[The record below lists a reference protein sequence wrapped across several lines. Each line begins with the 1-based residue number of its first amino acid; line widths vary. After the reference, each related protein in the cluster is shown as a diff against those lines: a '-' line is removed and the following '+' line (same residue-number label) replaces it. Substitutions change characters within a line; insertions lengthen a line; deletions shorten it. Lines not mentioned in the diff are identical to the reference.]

1 MALFSLIAGLLAG
14 VAATLLAPRLWR
26 TASALAPGR
35 VRYRLVAGIVASF
48 ALVAGIIYLTIG
60 SRHPLERRAV
70 SGAAPAAPAAPAA
83 MGAPNAGSASGPAN
97 GPAKSMQDAVA
108 GLEARLARDG
118 GSPGDWTLLAQ
129 AYDFMGRPDD
139 ARRARA
145 KAGTASPAAS
155 SAAAGPATGAP
166 ATAGSAAAGPAV
178 WQMTA
183 GALSAAA
190 AAADTGSS
198 ARASVQGAAAEKVS
212 PPPASASDLE
222 RRVAANPRDA
232 QSWVALA
239 ELRRGQHDYAGAR
252 SAYLKVVEMH
262 AMSAQSWADY
272 ADVLGSLAGGS
283 LAGDAGRAIDSAIAL
298 DPANPKAL
306 WLKAS
311 QANEQR
317 RYSEALSWWQK
328 LRAELPADSPDAR
341 MVDANIAEA
350 RSLAGQGPAPSS
362 ATAAVANAPAGA
374 EVSGTVSLD
383 KRFSDRVQSDATLF
397 IYAKAPDSP
406 GPPLAVL
413 RTTVAAWPVNFRL
426 DDSMAMIPS
435 RRLSQFDRVVIE
447 ARISRSGQATPTSG
461 DLYVT
466 SPVVHPAPGTRLA
479 LVINREIG

>member
-1 MALFSLIAGLLAG
+1 MTLFSFLAGILVG
-14 VAATLLAPRLWR
+14 VAASWFALPVWR
-26 TASALAPGR
+26 TATTLARGR
-35 VRYRLVAGIVASF
+35 KPYLLAAGLVVSF
-48 ALVAGIIYLTIG
+48 ALAAAIIYLTIG
-60 SRHPLERRAV
+60 SRHSLQRPAAS
-70 SGAAPAAPAAPAA
+70 SGAAANTGAAS
-83 MGAPNAGSASGPAN
+83 AGKDARAGGTAQ
-97 GPAKSMQDAVA
+97 SMQDAVA

-118 GSPGDWTLLAQ
+118 GSAADWSLLAQ

-145 KAGTASPAAS
+145 KGGNTLPGSGS
-155 SAAAGPATGAP
+155 AGPA
-166 ATAGSAAAGPAV
+166 SSGPAV
-178 WQMTA
+178 WQMSA

-190 AAADTGSS
+190 AAADKPGSGPAPAQS
-198 ARASVQGAAAEKVS
+198 ETA
-212 PPPASASDLE
+212 ASAPPRTVSAADLE

-232 QSWVALA
+232 QAWLALA
-239 ELRRGQHDYAGAR
+239 DARRTERDYAGAR
-252 SAYLKVVEMH
+252 NAYRKVVDLH

-283 LAGDAGRAIDSAIAL
+283 LSGEAGRAIDSALAM

-311 QANEQR
+311 EANEQH
-317 RYSEALSWWQK
+317 RYAEALSWWKK
-328 LRAELPADSPDAR
+328 LRAVVPPDSADAR

-350 RSLAGQGPAPSS
+350 ASLAGQASS
-362 ATAAVANAPAGA
+362 PATAALPAAGTSASGTSAAATSAPA
-374 EVSGTVSLD
+374 EVTGTVSLD
-383 KRFSDRVQSDATLF
+383 QRFSARVQSDATLF
-397 IYAKAPDSP
+397 IYAKAADSP

-413 RTTVAAWPVNFRL
+413 RTTVGAWPVNFRL

-447 ARISRSGQATPTSG
+447 ARISRSGQATPTAG

-466 SPVVHPAPGTRLA
+466 SPVLHPAPGTRLA

>member
-1 MALFSLIAGLLAG
+1 MTLLSFLAG
-14 VAATLLAPRLWR
+14 ILVGAAVSWFALPLWR
-26 TASALAPGR
+26 TATTLARGR
-35 VRYRLVAGIVASF
+35 KPYLLAAGLVVSF
-48 ALVAGIIYLTIG
+48 ALAAAIIYLTIG
-60 SRHPLERRAV
+60 SRHSLQRTAAS
-70 SGAAPAAPAAPAA
+70 SGAAADA
-83 MGAPNAGSASGPAN
+83 GAPSAGKDARAGGTAQ
-97 GPAKSMQDAVA
+97 SMQDAVA

-118 GSPGDWTLLAQ
+118 GSPADWTLLAQ

-145 KAGTASPAAS
+145 KAGNATPGSGNATPGSGS
-155 SAAAGPATGAP
+155 AGPP
-166 ATAGSAAAGPAV
+166 SSGPAV
-178 WQMTA
+178 WQMSA

-190 AAADTGSS
+190 AAAAKSGSGP
-198 ARASVQGAAAEKVS
+198 APAQAETA
-212 PPPASASDLE
+212 ASAPARTISAADLE

-232 QSWVALA
+232 QAWIALA
-239 ELRRGQHDYAGAR
+239 DSRRTERDYAGAR
-252 SAYLKVVEMH
+252 NAYRKAVDLH

-283 LAGDAGRAIDSAIAL
+283 LSGEAGRAIDSALAM

-311 QANEQR
+311 AANEQH
-317 RYSEALSWWQK
+317 RYAEALTWWKK
-328 LRAELPADSPDAR
+328 LRAVVPPDSHDAR

-350 RSLAGQGPAPSS
+350 ASLAGQASS
-362 ATAAVANAPAGA
+362 PATAALPAAGTSASGTSAAATSAPA
-374 EVSGTVSLD
+374 EVTGTVSLD
-383 KRFSDRVQSDATLF
+383 QRFSARVQSDATLF
-397 IYAKAPDSP
+397 IYAKAADSP

-413 RTTVAAWPVNFRL
+413 RTTVGSWPVNFRL

-447 ARISRSGQATPTSG
+447 ARISRSGQATPSAG

-466 SPVVHPAPGTRLA
+466 SPVLHPAPGTRLA